1 MKRKR
6 RPVPPG
12 EYQDPDLVFD
22 PPVFADE
29 LERSLAEDTVM
40 VMKTAPF
47 RAVPP
52 DMPVEDMMR
61 AMVRQDIACVVVL
74 EHDKLLGVIS
84 ERDILTRVA
93 FQYEKVRRR
102 PVREVMTRDPV
113 FVRDTDSPALA
124 LNLMAVGGF
133 RHIPIVDVD
142 GRVVGIIG
150 PRRILNYLEPH
161 FEAAPKS

>member
-6 RPVPPG
+6 RPVEAG
-12 EYQDPDLVFD
+12 EYQDPDLNFEPRVY
-22 PPVFADE
+22 ADD

-47 RAVPP
+47 KAVAG
-52 DMPVEDMMR
+52 DMAVEDMMR
-61 AMVRQDIACVVVL
+61 EMVKHDIACVAVI
-74 EHDKLLGVIS
+74 EDEKLLGVIS

-102 PVREVMTRDPV
+102 PVREIMTKDPV
-113 FVRDTDSPALA
+113 FVHDTDSPALA

-142 GRVVGIIG
+142 GKVVGIIG
-150 PRRILNYLEPH
+150 PRRILNYLERY
-161 FEAAPKS
+161 FEPGKKG